1 MDATPALVEIG
12 KALDKAGLEAV
23 LIGNAAAALQGAP
36 VTTIDFDFLIRRTPR
51 NVAKLKV
58 VAGSLGAVM
67 LRPFYPLSDLRRL
80 ARTADGLQVDFMT
93 AIHGLRSYEGV
104 RDRAASIRV
113 GDVDIRVANLADII
127 RSKRA
132 AGRAQDRA
140 VLALLELAHAEAKKS
155 PGASRASQAR
165 KRAKRR

>member
-23 LIGNAAAALQGAP
+23 LIGNA
-36 VTTIDFDFLIRRTPR
+36 
-51 NVAKLKV
+51 
-58 VAGSLGAVM
+58 
-67 LRPFYPLSDLRRL
+67 
-80 ARTADGLQVDFMT
+80 TADGLQVDFMT

-113 GDVDIRVANLADII
+113 GDADIRVASLADII
-127 RSKRA
+127 KSKRA

-140 VLALLELAHAEAKKS
+140 VLALLERAHAEAKKS